1 MIAPMRC
8 LAVILLCLLS
18 VAPLPA
24 QKQKRQ
30 PLTEVQIEKIAEA
43 GIDPNARV
51 GLYTQYLNEHADA
64 IKALTKRASSEARGL
79 RLNDALQDFTA
90 LMDELGD
97 NLDMFSD
104 RKADIR
110 KSLQALNDAT
120 PRWQGILRA
129 LAGEP
134 AFSLARKEA
143 IESGED
149 LSSQASRLLQEQNDY
164 FKQHPDEAG
173 QDRAEPK

>member
-1 MIAPMRC
+1 MRRSF
-8 LAVILLCLLS
+8 AILLCLLV
-18 VAPLPA
+18 VAPLYS
-24 QKQKRQ
+24 QKQKRE
-30 PLTEVQIEKIAEA
+30 PLTAAQIEKIAEA

-51 GLYTQYLNEHADA
+51 ALYTQYLNEHADA
-64 IKALTKRASSEARGL
+64 IKALSKRVTTDARSS
-79 RLNDALQDFTA
+79 RLNDDLEDFTA

-97 NLDMFSD
+97 NLDMYTD

-110 KSLQALNDAT
+110 KSLQALVDAT

-134 AFSLARKEA
+134 GFSLARKEA

-149 LSSQASRLLQEQNDY
+149 LSAQAKRLLQEQTDY
-164 FKQHPDEAG
+164 FRQHPDEAG

>member
-1 MIAPMRC
+1 MRFLC
-8 LAVILLCLLS
+8 VILLSLL
-18 VAPLPA
+18 VAAPLCA
-24 QKQKRQ
+24 QKQKRE
-30 PLTEVQIEKIAEA
+30 PLTEAQMEKIAEA

-51 GLYTQYLNEHADA
+51 VLYTQYLNEKADA
-64 IKALTKRASSEARGL
+64 IKALTSRKVSDARAS
-79 RLNDALQDFTA
+79 RLNDSLQDFTA

-97 NLDMFSD
+97 NLDQYTD

-110 KSLQALNDAT
+110 KALQALTDDT
-120 PRWQGILRA
+120 PRWQSILRA

-134 AFSLARKEA
+134 GFSLARKEA

-149 LSSQASRLLQEQNDY
+149 LAEQAKRLLQEQADY
-164 FKQHPDEAG
+164 FRQHPDETG

>member
-1 MIAPMRC
+1 MR
-8 LAVILLCLLS
+8 LVPAILLCLII
-18 VAPLPA
+18 ATPLGA
-24 QKQKRQ
+24 QKQKRE
-30 PLTEVQIEKIAEA
+30 PLTEVQVEKIAEA

-51 GLYTQYLNEHADA
+51 ALYTQYLNEHAEA
-64 IKALTKRASSEARGL
+64 IKALSKRATSDARAS
-79 RLNDALQDFTA
+79 RLNDALEDFTA

-97 NLDMFSD
+97 NLDLFSD

-110 KSLQALNDAT
+110 KSLQALNEAT

-134 AFSLARKEA
+134 GFSLARKEA

-149 LSSQASRLLQEQNDY
+149 LSDQAKRLLQEQSDY